1 MKISCKLR
9 AIRKERN
16 LTQEDLASKLG
27 ISRQSIISVELGKC
41 TPSLSLALEIA
52 ELFDTAIEEIFEIT
66 EKIEKTNF
74 SSLGEDEEFI
84 PVTYGNIALT
94 GSAPALSQHL
104 FARQAGGKETKMT
117 RDLLP
122 WRPFGMGRFFDED
135 FQDIEL
141 PKSLAVT
148 APAINV
154 YEKGKNVIVE
164 CQLPGIDPEDVKID
178 VADDLVKISGE
189 KKEEVEE
196 KDKNYYR
203 KEISYGSF
211 ARSVALPRKVKSSQA
226 EADYND
232 GVLKITLPKI
242 EEKESKTVKIKVKKK
257 R

>member
-9 AIRKERN
+9 AIRKEKK

-41 TPSLSLALEIA
+41 IPSLSLALEIA
-52 ELFDTAIEEIFEIT
+52 ELFDTAIEEIFEIG
-66 EKIEKTNF
+66 EKINKLNS
-74 SSLGEDEEFI
+74 SSLEE
-84 PVTYGNIALT
+84 AEE
-94 GSAPALSQHL
+94 SAPVSKDIKCLSGV
-104 FARQAGGKETKMT
+104 AGREVKMT

-122 WRPFGMGRFFDED
+122 FRQFGMGRFFDDD

-141 PKSLAVT
+141 PKSLAVS

-164 CQLPGIDPEDVKID
+164 CQLPGIDPENVKID

-189 KKEEVEE
+189 KKEEIEE

-211 ARSVALPRKVKSSQA
+211 ARSVALPKKVKSSSA

-257 R
+257 K